1 MNVANSWAFWI
12 GLIGALAVLCST
24 FCRLSSACCA
34 MLRASPWS

>member
-12 GLIGALAVLCST
+12 GLIGALAVLYVLPT
-24 FCRLSSACCA
+24 LIGVLA